1 MSKVMNFYSTMYNI
15 EKPLSENLKAFVV
28 FSINLLFVLL
38 FLFIFQGCAQKP
50 KTIIKYKYI
59 EKPCP
64 KLETLQ
70 LNELNLNPD
79 KELKFNFKVKNK
91 N

>member
-1 MSKVMNFYSTMYNI
+1 MNKVISFYSTMYNI
-15 EKPLSENLKAFVV
+15 EKPLNENMKAFII
-28 FSINLLFVLL
+28 FSINLLFIFLC
-38 FLFIFQGCAQKP
+38 LFIFQGCAQEP

-59 EKPCP
+59 ERPCP

-91 N
+91 K

>member
-1 MSKVMNFYSTMYNI
+1 MNSTLNI
-15 EKPLSENLKAFVV
+15 YTNMFNLEKSLKENVKSFLI
-28 FSINLLFVLL
+28 FSFSLLAIIFMFLVL
-38 FLFIFQGCAQKP
+38 QGCAQKP

-64 KLETLQ
+64 KLQTLP
-70 LNELNLNPD
+70 LNQLNLNSD

-91 N
+91 

>member
-1 MSKVMNFYSTMYNI
+1 MNSALNLYMNMFNLERSLNENI
-15 EKPLSENLKAFVV
+15 KSFLIFSFSLLIITFMV
-28 FSINLLFVLL
+28 FAL
-38 FLFIFQGCAQKP
+38 QGCAQKP

-64 KLETLQ
+64 KLQTLP
-70 LNELNLNPD
+70 LNQLNLNSD

-91 N
+91 